1 MYDKPMD
8 ESHREVSEMS
18 AESTQGSAAGGLTSL
33 TLHNLATVVSD
44 LDVAVDW
51 YQRVLG
57 FSCQAR
63 IDIAEGEVAVLS
75 GAGVQL
81 ELLTP
86 SRMDEAPVR
95 LDALFAPPPRHLLAI
110 GNKFLVFEVDDLARA
125 SAELAELSVE
135 ILWREKELAPGWV
148 STAIRDCDGNLIN
161 IFQRH

>member
-1 MYDKPMD
+1 MSDKPMD
-8 ESHREVSEMS
+8 ASQREVSEMS
-18 AESTQGSAAGGLTSL
+18 AQSTQGSAAGGLTSL

-44 LDVAVDW
+44 LDAAVDW

-63 IDIAEGEVAVLS
+63 IDLAEGEVAVLS

-148 STAIRDCDGNLIN
+148 ATAIRDCDGNLIN